1 MEPFLVAS
9 VCFFVVD
16 HDHLNFAPA
25 HPNVDNPGRG
35 GDSVRASVMLDGRW
49 AHRMLCSQCNAVRHR
64 DEIWD
69 VRLSLGRRIYCDI
82 FIRVVRSSGYKFTI
96 QKAMRKDIMQRIA
109 HLWIATCGKG
119 LLGLSR
125 ICMLWTSQSR
135 VLEGRRYAWSVDGM
149 PFGLWP
155 F

>member
-82 FIRVVRSSGYKFTI
+82 FIRVVRSSGYKIYYT
-96 QKAMRKDIMQRIA
+96 KGNAKRHHAA
-109 HLWIATCGKG
+109 HCASLDRNMWQG
-119 LLGLSR
+119 S
-125 ICMLWTSQSR
+125 
-135 VLEGRRYAWSVDGM
+135 AWLVQDM
-149 PFGLWP
+149 HVMD
-155 F
+155 